1 MAPPRPPISTERGT
15 GEARMD
21 MHREAIEGGATDLP
35 PHQSVVV
42 VIPTLNEERT
52 IRDVLTMLRSDRL
65 DPARSRFVVADGGS
79 TDRTVEIVR
88 SLMAERPDLV
98 LLDNRKRIQS
108 AAMNLAAM
116 IHADACEVLVRCDAH
131 AEYPPHYVP
140 LLLGSLARTG
150 ADSVVVPMDS
160 IGDTCFQR
168 AVAWVSNTPVGTGGS
183 RHRAGTKS
191 GFVDHGHHAAFKA
204 EIYRRLGGYDETFTH
219 NEDAEYDCRLRKAGG
234 RIYLDSEIRIE
245 YHPRGRF
252 GALWRQYL
260 SYGRGR
266 ARTVLRHPDSLRL
279 RQGAVPAHVVMFIL
293 SLIATPF
300 TVLGWAWPAAYL
312 GGLALTSV
320 LLAAKHRSLCG
331 LLAGPAAA
339 VMHFAWGLGFL
350 SVFVPGKLRGL

>member
-1 MAPPRPPISTERGT
+1 
-15 GEARMD
+15 MD
-21 MHREAIEGGATDLP
+21 MHREAGRAGSVSAP
-35 PHQSVVV
+35 GHPRVVV
-42 VIPTLNEERT
+42 IIPTLNEERT
-52 IRDVLTMLRSDRL
+52 IRHVLTVLRSERL
-65 DPARSRFVVADGGS
+65 DPGRSRFVVADGGS

-88 SLMAERPDLV
+88 AMMAERTDLL

-108 AAMNLAAM
+108 AAMNLAAKA
-116 IHADACEVLVRCDAH
+116 HADECEVLVRCDAH
-131 AEYPPHYVP
+131 AHYPPHYVP
-140 LLLGSLARTG
+140 LLLESLARSG

-183 RHRAGTKS
+183 RHRAGTRS
-191 GFVDHGHHAAFKA
+191 GFVDHGHHAAFRA
-204 EIYRRLGGYDETFTH
+204 ETYHRLGGYDESFTH

-234 RIYLDSEIRIE
+234 RIYLDSAIRIE

-266 ARTVLRHPDSLRL
+266 ARTVLRHPESLRL
-279 RQGAVPAHVVMFIL
+279 RQGAVPAHVVLFIL
-293 SLIATPF
+293 SLLATPF
-300 TVLGWAWPAAYL
+300 TALGWAWPAVYL
-312 GGLALTSV
+312 GVLALTSV
-320 LLAAKHRSLCG
+320 LLAARHRSLCG

-350 SVFVPGKLRGL
+350 SVFVPGKLRIGPGAR

>member
-1 MAPPRPPISTERGT
+1 
-15 GEARMD
+15 MD
-21 MHREAIEGGATDLP
+21 MHREALEGATISAP
-35 PHQSVVV
+35 QHQSVVV

-52 IRDVLTMLRSDRL
+52 IREVLAVLRSERL
-65 DPARSRFVVADGGS
+65 DPGRSRFVVVDGGS
-79 TDRTVEIVR
+79 SDRTVEIVR
-88 SLMAERPDLV
+88 TMMADRTDLA
-98 LLDNRKRIQS
+98 LIDNKKRIQS
-108 AAMNLAAM
+108 AAMNLAATAN
-116 IHADACEVLVRCDAH
+116 ADACEVLVRCDAH
-131 AEYPPHYVP
+131 AQYPSHYVP
-140 LLLGSLARTG
+140 LLLESLARTG

-183 RHRAGTKS
+183 RHRAGTRS
-191 GFVDHGHHAAFKA
+191 GFVDHGHHAAFRA
-204 EIYRRLGGYDETFTH
+204 EMYHRLGGYDETFTH

-252 GALWRQYL
+252 AALWRQYL

-266 ARTVLRHPDSLRL
+266 ARTVLRHPESLRL
-279 RQGAVPAHVVMFIL
+279 RQGAVPAHVVLFVL
-293 SLIATPF
+293 SLLAAPF
-300 TVLGWAWPAAYL
+300 TWLGLAWPAAYL
-312 GGLALTSV
+312 GVLTLTSL

-350 SVFVPGKLRGL
+350 SIFVPGKLKAR

>member
-1 MAPPRPPISTERGT
+1 MNLQR
-15 GEARMD
+15 GEAESVVLER
-21 MHREAIEGGATDLP
+21 
-35 PHQSVVV
+35 HQSVVV

-52 IRDVLTMLRSDRL
+52 IRDVLTVLRSDRL
-65 DPARSRFVVADGGS
+65 DPARTRFAVVDGGS
-79 TDRTVEIVR
+79 TDRTVAIVR
-88 SLMAERPDLV
+88 ALMAERSDLV
-98 LLDNRKRIQS
+98 LIENARRIQS
-108 AAMNLAAM
+108 AGMNRAAEA
-116 IHADACEVLVRCDAH
+116 HAGSCEVLVRCDAH
-131 AEYPPHYVP
+131 AQYPPHYVP
-140 LLLGSLARTG
+140 MLLESLARSG

-183 RHRAGTKS
+183 RHRAGTRS

-204 EIYRRLGGYDETFTH
+204 DMYRRLGGYDETFTH

-234 RIYLDSEIRIE
+234 RIYLDSAIRIE

-266 ARTVLRHPDSLRL
+266 ARTVLRHPESLRL
-279 RQGAVPAHVVMFIL
+279 RQGAVPAHVVLFGV
-293 SLIATPF
+293 SLIAAPF
-300 TVLGWAWPAAYL
+300 TWLGWLWPAAYVAV
-312 GGLALTSV
+312 LALTS
-320 LLAAKHRSLCG
+320 LALAVRHRSLCG

-350 SVFVPGKLRGL
+350 SVFVPRKLSGLGGR